1 MDPPKPVL
9 LDPYSLIVIN
19 EDGKLKQLFVPIKV
33 QVVLEDK
40 ILSKDRWVLIYE
52 VQPHIQHRLLFRI
65 GYLWYPYHYF
75 RITANF

>member
-40 ILSKDRWVLIYE
+40 ILSKDSWVLVYE

-65 GYLWYPYHYF
+65 GCLWYPYHFF